1 MRQRDVI
8 RTIISRIWTFVPDD
22 QRMCVRV
29 DRDIFILNGDEDGEE
44 FEPIF
49 SQHGFRYVEMTFSG
63 PGSLIAPTLDM
74 LEAVAIRSS
83 VAQTGAV
90 GFDEPLMN
98 QIQSNTLWGQADNL
112 MMVPTDCDNR
122 AERQGWTG
130 GETMTLSRFPCAR

>member
-1 MRQRDVI
+1 MI
-8 RTIISRIWTFVPDD
+8 KE
-22 QRMCVRV
+22 CVRV

-98 QIQSNTLWGQADNL
+98 RIQSNTLWGQADNL

>member
-49 SQHGFRYVEMTFSG
+49 SQHGFRYVSAQLNSTFHVHV
-63 PGSLIAPTLDM
+63 L
-74 LEAVAIRSS
+74 V
-83 VAQTGAV
+83 
-90 GFDEPLMN
+90 
-98 QIQSNTLWGQADNL
+98 SN
-112 MMVPTDCDNR
+112 
-122 AERQGWTG
+122 
-130 GETMTLSRFPCAR
+130 

>member
-1 MRQRDVI
+1 
-8 RTIISRIWTFVPDD
+8 
-22 QRMCVRV
+22 MCVRV

-49 SQHGFRYVEMTFSG
+49 SQHGFRYVSAQLNSTFSPRARARFQLTRAAFASQVEMTFSG

-130 GETMTLSRFPCAR
+130 GERR

>member
-1 MRQRDVI
+1 
-8 RTIISRIWTFVPDD
+8 
-22 QRMCVRV
+22 MCVRV

-130 GETMTLSRFPCAR
+130 GATMTLSRFARAYALAVSLT

>member
-8 RTIISRIWTFVPDD
+8 RTNISRIWTFVPDD

-98 QIQSNTLWGQADNL
+98 RIQSNTLWGQADNL

-130 GETMTLSRFPCAR
+130 GATMTLSRFPCAR